1 MSDDRS
7 DDRLSL
13 CFRCRIVLVSN
24 LISFTPFI
32 SLLLI
37 HAVLQESI
45 QVVTIGGLTL
55 IVIGNVIQKTGM
67 QRRNT

>member
-1 MSDDRS
+1 M
-7 DDRLSL
+7 
-13 CFRCRIVLVSN
+13 LVSN